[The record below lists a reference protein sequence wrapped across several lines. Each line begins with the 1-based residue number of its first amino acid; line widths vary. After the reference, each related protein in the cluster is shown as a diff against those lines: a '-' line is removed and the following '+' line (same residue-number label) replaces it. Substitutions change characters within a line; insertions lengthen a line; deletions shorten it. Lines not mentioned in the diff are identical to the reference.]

1 MDEKKNKKSDFS
13 KNRVK
18 SSILKAQGK
27 TFFFDV
33 NVSESDRK
41 YLKITESRF
50 MGEGKDHVR
59 NSVVL
64 FADNIDAFQN
74 SLREISAYLR

>member
-1 MDEKKNKKSDFS
+1 MDEKNSTKQDFS

-33 NVSESDRK
+33 NVAEGDRK

-64 FADNIDAFQN
+64 FADNVDAFQN